1 MVRMTHKNGGR
12 TAAACGDRV
21 MAAGAKEIAEVEA
34 MASLIVANW
43 IKHFNRHL
51 SNTLKSE
58 ALEDCLDFWYA
69 ISNRKVIMSRILSF
83 FAWCLLASAHLSAN
97 EEYAFCGKHFI
108 ASYSGCNQEALND
121 YRRLEEVMLEAARAS
136 GATILNS
143 SKHVFSPNGLT
154 MVILISES
162 HASIHT
168 YPEFQSCFVDLFTCG
183 DRCSSD
189 RFDQVLRDY
198 LTPEKV
204 STHSLIRH
212 DDIEEI
218 K

>member
-1 MVRMTHKNGGR
+1 M
-12 TAAACGDRV
+12 
-21 MAAGAKEIAEVEA
+21 
-34 MASLIVANW
+34 
-43 IKHFNRHL
+43 
-51 SNTLKSE
+51 
-58 ALEDCLDFWYA
+58 LEDRLGFWYA
-69 ISNRKVIMSRILSF
+69 TSNMKVNMSPIFSF
-83 FAWCLLASAHLSAN
+83 FVWCLIASAPLSCSEK

-121 YRRLEEVMLEAARAS
+121 YKRLEEVMLEAASAS

-143 SKHVFSPNGLT
+143 SKHVFPPSGLT
-154 MVILISES
+154 MVILLSES

-198 LTPEKV
+198 LAPEKV